1 MILPFSTSAL
11 PNDCVSSAH
20 LISMPLM
27 SLSSY
32 EFYRL
37 ASRGAAAHQGPSWEG
52 REPFPLPHA
61 GAAGAPS
68 AASPP
73 ASPRFSRPWYQQKL
87 KLLILADSHMRA
99 GVGAAQAE
107 GGRKVL
113 ALSAPVPRQQ
123 QRRIRRA
130 RTQGYQCLLTRTG
143 PTQNSEA
150 SPGDG
155 WARRIT
161 PEAHGQAHP
170 ASQCS

>member
-11 PNDCVSSAH
+11 PNDSVSSAH

-32 EFYRL
+32 GFYCS
-37 ASRGAAAHQGPSWEG
+37 ASRGATAHQGPSWEG
-52 REPFPLPHA
+52 TEPFPLPHA

-68 AASPP
+68 VAGPP

-87 KLLILADSHMRA
+87 KLLLLAESHMRA

-113 ALSAPVPRQQ
+113 ALSAPIPLSEGPGPRD
-123 QRRIRRA
+123 
-130 RTQGYQCLLTRTG
+130 TSVCSHT
-143 PTQNSEA
+143 
-150 SPGDG
+150 PG
-155 WARRIT
+155 
-161 PEAHGQAHP
+161 
-170 ASQCS
+170 